1 MTQRGRCRVADRVR
15 RSSCIDRW
23 PRSARVHCRI
33 VGWLA
38 TRRDVAHR
46 SHRDR
51 TYSAALDLPPGVYPY
66 KFIVD
71 GAWIL
76 DPSHKVRAYEGGV
89 ENSALRVL
97 DCRDPLLR
105 VVGDRL
111 ELNGPSRGSA
121 VFSFEYTEASD
132 GRGPDPAGFELEL
145 ASTGTSARTLDG
157 AEWTW
162 DESRWSL
169 VVSLVIRDGSTRSAR
184 AKNVGGK
191 AEPGAV
197 TVLGRRSPRLAR
209 WRPLHDRHRSLSGR
223 RSSNNPAPMAQ
234 AASSADFS
242 GGDLER
248 APFDESYFDAWCAR
262 AVAHTVQ

>member
-1 MTQRGRCRVADRVR
+1 MTQRGHRRVADRAR

-23 PRSARVHCRI
+23 PRSACVHCRI

-46 SHRDR
+46 SHRDG
-51 TYSAALDLPPGVYPY
+51 TYSAALDLPPGVYRTSSSST
-66 KFIVD
+66 V
-71 GAWIL
+71 L
-76 DPSHKVRAYEGGV
+76 DPIRATRFARTREA
-89 ENSALRVL
+89 SKQRASRARLP
-97 DCRDPLLR
+97 DPLLR
-105 VVGDRL
+105 VWRRL

-132 GRGPDPAGFELEL
+132 GRGRIRPAELSSLRRERRRGR
-145 ASTGTSARTLDG
+145 SMVPG
-157 AEWTW
+157 TW